1 MKPGDHQDYFLSVYN
16 ETSNALL
23 SRHRQ
28 RFVTARAD
36 ATVVGA
42 KIASESGVARKARLT
57 VGSGPKD
64 RSMQLLHGPAVS
76 HEPKSEPV
84 EQLWVRG
91 HRAVRT
97 KVTGRGDDPGA
108 EVVVLAADAF
118 TQAQ

>member
-42 KIASESGVARKARLT
+42 NIASESGVADLVRL
-57 VGSGPKD
+57 
-64 RSMQLLHGPAVS
+64 
-76 HEPKSEPV
+76 
-84 EQLWVRG
+84 
-91 HRAVRT
+91 
-97 KVTGRGDDPGA
+97 
-108 EVVVLAADAF
+108 F
-118 TQAQ
+118 